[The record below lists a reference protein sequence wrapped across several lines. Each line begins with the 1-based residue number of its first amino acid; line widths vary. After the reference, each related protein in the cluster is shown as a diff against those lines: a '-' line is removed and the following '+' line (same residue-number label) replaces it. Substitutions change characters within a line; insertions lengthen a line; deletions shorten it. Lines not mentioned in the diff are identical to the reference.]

1 MHHQRFL
8 EEALARYKGFLYL
21 IKMNQEKGMQ
31 LFRVPTY
38 DVDLMWHTH
47 QLLPVTYHN
56 DMLKLL
62 GRVLEHDDTDA
73 DRSEGK
79 KLDVGFTGTT
89 EQFESNFGIR
99 YWKAGAMYR
108 GNLPSPVTSTPQI
121 FSGEGDNGH
130 VICEAERHLNV
141 IRLTFVEVC
150 HSLP

>member
-62 GRVLEHDDTDA
+62 GRVLEHDDTDT
-73 DRSEGK
+73 D
-79 KLDVGFTGTT
+79 
-89 EQFESNFGIR
+89 
-99 YWKAGAMYR
+99 
-108 GNLPSPVTSTPQI
+108 
-121 FSGEGDNGH
+121 
-130 VICEAERHLNV
+130 
-141 IRLTFVEVC
+141 
-150 HSLP
+150 